1 MRRPRFRSVLGAL
14 TLLLLPLAGVAS
26 PASAAARTSPAG
38 PTSTVLPITWHA
50 DMAVDSVHRRLYI
63 ADIVTGS
70 VLVTDFDGTLLRTLN
85 GKPGA
90 ADLALSPDSRTLYVA
105 LSEGDAIAAVDTGTY
120 REKARYAT
128 GTGTAPNRVA
138 LVGSTLWFS
147 YGTDWETNIGSLTLS
162 GATPKVRLAQV
173 PEGTWG
179 GPPMLLSSPAAPGVL
194 VAAEQYLST
203 STVTVYDVTSG
214 KPVVTTS
221 QDNPGT
227 IGSIWD
233 LALSPDAG
241 TLFVVGGAPYNHL
254 AFRLRDLALVHTYP
268 TTTYPTAASV
278 SVTGEI
284 AAGVDNAYG
293 QDIYLFRPG
302 ADAPSRVIDLEPG
315 TGSELRPH
323 GLIWSPDGSRLFA
336 LTRDDP
342 GTLVLHVIPV

>member
-1 MRRPRFRSVLGAL
+1 M
-14 TLLLLPLAGVAS
+14 
-26 PASAAARTSPAG
+26 
-38 PTSTVLPITWHA
+38 LPITWHA
-50 DMAVDSVHRRLYI
+50 DMAVDAVHHRLYI
-63 ADIVTGS
+63 ADIVTSS
-70 VLVTDFDGTLLRTLN
+70 VLVTDFDGTVLKTLTD
-85 GKPGA
+85 KPGA

-105 LSEGDAIAAVDTGTY
+105 LSGGDAISAVDTATY
-120 REKARYAT
+120 RERSRYGT
-128 GTGTAPNRVA
+128 GAGTAPRRVA
-138 LVGSTLWFS
+138 LVGDTLWFS
-147 YGTDWETNIGSLTLS
+147 YGADWDTNIGSLSLS
-162 GATPKVRLAQV
+162 GAAPEVRLAQV
-173 PEGTWG
+173 PESTWG
-179 GPPMLLSSPAAPGVL
+179 GPPMLLSSPSAPGIL
-194 VAAEQYLST
+194 VAAEQYMSS

-214 KPVVTTS
+214 RAVVRTT
-221 QDNPGT
+221 QDNPGG

-233 LALSPDAG
+233 LAFSPDAG

-254 AFRLRDLALVHTYP
+254 AFRLRDLALVHAYP

-302 ADAPSRVIDLEPG
+302 ADTPSRVIDLDPG

-342 GTLVLHVIPV
+342 ATLVLHVIPT